1 MKKHH
6 WYIVISVFI
15 FMIIA
20 YAGTQVH
27 TALGEGEMEAEHDES
42 ISSHAEHGPL
52 VPVVDKETKKILY
65 WTCVMH
71 PTVRA
76 SDPGLCPV
84 CGMDLIPVLEGA
96 GLTLT
101 EEQKAL
107 IPIRTEKIEFHK
119 LGREI
124 RTVGILDYNETKV
137 AYAST
142 RVSGWIQKLH
152 VNFTGTQVKKGERLL
167 DIYSPELLVAQE
179 EYLLTIKNLDE
190 IQSSHIEAVR
200 KTAAGT
206 LQAAESRLELLGLTK
221 EQVQEIRKRG
231 KANTELPLYSP
242 VGGTVVHMNVYNGQ
256 HVMRGMNLFR
266 IADLSD
272 LWMLADVYEYEMPWV
287 SVGQDVLITVQS
299 MPDREFHGKVLFIY
313 PYMES
318 KTRTVKVQV
327 EVPNPNG
334 QLRPGM
340 YANVRLKSTLAEI
353 YTVKPAHP
361 AHEDAQSS
369 TIWTCPM
376 HPQVK
381 RDEPGE
387 CPICGMDLV
396 EEEVSGTADAPEA
409 ATVWTCPMHPQ
420 VKQDEPGECPICG
433 MDLVE
438 EEVSSEPAATERV
451 LRSDAPLLQFMYA
464 CPDHPDKKYAASGT
478 CPEDGKP
485 LVMTEEVLSVP
496 KSAVIDTGL
505 RTIVFKDMGDAGYVQ
520 AEVKLGPESW
530 AKNGN
535 ARRRYFPVLSGL
547 FADDVVVTNGNYL
560 LDSQTQLTGSGSAAG
575 AYGGALGKEEDAGSS
590 APQQHQH

>member
-6 WYIVISVFI
+6 WYIVIGVFI

-20 YAGTQVH
+20 YSGTQIH

-42 ISSHAEHGPL
+42 ISAHAEHGPL
-52 VPVVDKETKKILY
+52 VPVVDEETKKILY

-84 CGMDLIPVLEGA
+84 CSMELIPVYEGE

-101 EEQKAL
+101 EKQKAL
-107 IPIRTEKIEFHK
+107 IPIRTETIGFHK

-124 RTVGILDYNETKV
+124 RTLGILDYNETNV
-137 AYAST
+137 SYAST

-152 VNFTGTQVKKGERLL
+152 VNFTGTKVKKGERLL

-200 KTAAGT
+200 RAAEGT

-221 EQVQEIRKRG
+221 EQVQEISKRG

-272 LWMLADVYEYEMPWV
+272 LWLLADIYEYEMPWV

-299 MPDREFHGKVLFIY
+299 MPDREFHGKVIFIY

-334 QLRPGM
+334 KLRPGM

-353 YTVKPAHP
+353 YTMKPAHP
-361 AHEDAQSS
+361 AHEHEQIESS
-369 TIWTCPM
+369 I
-376 HPQVK
+376 
-381 RDEPGE
+381 
-387 CPICGMDLV
+387 
-396 EEEVSGTADAPEA
+396 
-409 ATVWTCPMHPQ
+409 VWTCPMHPQ

-451 LRSDAPLLQFMYA
+451 LRSDAPLLQFTYA
-464 CPDHPDKKYAASGT
+464 CPDHPDKKYAAPGT

-496 KSAVIDTGL
+496 KSAVINTGL

-530 AKNGN
+530 AENGD
-535 ARRRYFPVLSGL
+535 ARRRYFPIISGL

-560 LDSQTQLTGSGSAAG
+560 LDSQAQLTGSGSAAG
-575 AYGGALGKEEDAGSS
+575 AYGGALGKEKDAGSS
-590 APQQHQH
+590 AAQGHQH